1 MNMRHICV
9 FALLLTAASAGYAQ
23 TAPISLNN
31 KPSRGVGQPQ
41 LFAES
46 GAVNRVEGREF
57 YDPQGIAFDT
67 TASPPIIYV
76 ADLRNNRVLAW
87 KNSIGFS
94 NGAPADLVIGQP
106 DQYST
111 GSLGPG
117 TLYPTGLTA
126 PTGVVVDSQGNLYVA
141 DSGNNRIL
149 RYPKPFSQTGQIT
162 PDLWIGQPSLSSR
175 VSNYTGQVSGSG
187 IFLATTNAIFQAGL
201 AFDPNGNLWITD
213 PGNSRVLRFP
223 AASLSCSG
231 SGCNPT
237 ADIVIGQPNLTTV
250 QTPALTTSQVTT
262 KNQFG
267 SVNSLAIDSLGR
279 LYVSDVVGSN
289 LGRVLVF
296 ANPSAQSGN
305 LSANRIMG
313 VIQTS
318 QLAGLQQSQV
328 ATFQGQ
334 TVLAN
339 PNGIFFLAD
348 RSVGI
353 ADTSLNRI
361 LIFPPY
367 EQWPAESTY
376 YSPQAST
383 VIGQKDFLLGD
394 TNANQFVTGSGAV
407 TPPPNATTLW
417 GPYTAAFLAATKE
430 LFISDS
436 GNNRVIVMPQ
446 GTNGFG
452 PATRVLGQDNMGQ
465 SSPNLIEGKEFNF
478 TSDAAIA
485 LDTSGSTPHLWVSD
499 PTNHRVMGFRDARQL
514 TPSSAA
520 DIVIGQPNGS
530 TALCNYPT
538 GSANR
543 PSQTSLCAP
552 LGIAVDGSGNLYVA
566 DSGNSRVLRFPNPW
580 TWYAGN
586 TGMEPADLVLGQS
599 GFTTSV
605 AQPSASTMGTPYGVA
620 FSGSSGLVVSDNLY
634 NRVLFIPFSSNGT
647 FNSGSDNGKAAT
659 KVFGQP
665 DFTTVTKP
673 AGNGLNQLNG
683 PRGITCDS
691 TGQVYVADTSNNR
704 VLVFPDPNN
713 PQTSSNASAQ
723 VQIPSL
729 NSPRD
734 VYVNS
739 GTGEIWVTNSGA
751 GTLVRYP
758 KYETLIFD
766 STPTATIQN
775 VDNNTLI
782 PTLAVAQDQY
792 GDLFVADAYNEVRVF
807 YQGFAYVNAASSLAK
822 PLAPGMIATLYP
834 LASATQFGANT
845 QTNTNTTL
853 PTSLGDIQVTV
864 NGTPAPL
871 YYVSPGQINF
881 FVPQNTPVNTNVE
894 VDVIQ
899 MSTGQILG
907 AEQAQTTTLAPGL
920 FTSCQ
925 ANQTGNFREACVLNQ
940 DNTVNSADNP
950 APRGSV
956 VQIFGTGQGPVSNP
970 PADGAPA
977 ASSPLSVTQNTARVI
992 MNTCYTDECG
1002 ASQPGD
1008 VGTSGSVSSSWVPFS
1023 GLAPG
1028 FAGLW
1033 QVNAQ
1038 IPMAVPPSSQTGQG
1052 TLLVVVINNVPS
1064 SDTNSGF
1071 RTYFYVK

>member
-1 MNMRHICV
+1 MKLHDIFV
-9 FALLLTAASAGYAQ
+9 FTLLFTAASAGYSQ
-23 TAPISLNN
+23 TQPISLNN
-31 KPSRGVGQPQ
+31 TPSRGVGQPQ
-41 LFAES
+41 LFPES

-67 TASPPIIYV
+67 TASPAIVYV

-106 DQYST
+106 DQFSA
-111 GSLGPG
+111 GVLGPG
-117 TLYPTGLTA
+117 TLYPTGLAA
-126 PTGVVVDSQGNLYVA
+126 PTGLTVDGQGNLYVA

-149 RYPKPFSQTGQIT
+149 RFPKPFGQQAGQIT
-162 PDLWIGQPSLSSR
+162 PDLWIGQPSLNSR
-175 VSNYTGQVSGSG
+175 ASNYTGQVSGSG
-187 IFLATTNAIFQAGL
+187 IFLATSGAIYQAGL
-201 AFDPNGNLWITD
+201 AFDLSGNLWITD
-213 PGNSRVLRFP
+213 PGNSRVVRFP
-223 AASLSCSG
+223 AASLTCSG

-237 ADIVIGQPNLTTV
+237 ADTVIGQPNLTTV
-250 QTPALTTSQVTT
+250 QTPALTTSQGTT

-267 SVNSLAIDSLGR
+267 AVNSLAIDPLGR
-279 LYVSDVVGSN
+279 LYVSDVIGSS

-296 ANPSAQSGN
+296 SNPSAQSGN
-305 LSANRIMG
+305 LSADRIMG
-313 VIQTS
+313 VVETS
-318 QLAGLQQSQV
+318 QLSGLSPSQV
-328 ATFQGQ
+328 ATLQGQ

-339 PNGIFFLAD
+339 PNGLFFLAD
-348 RSVGI
+348 RSVGVV
-353 ADTSLNRI
+353 DTGLNRI
-361 LIFPPY
+361 TIFPPY
-367 EQWPAESTY
+367 EQWPGESTY
-376 YSPQAST
+376 FSPQASS
-383 VIGQKDFLLGD
+383 VVGQPDFVSFG
-394 TNANQFVTGSGAV
+394 ANQTKAGGGAV
-407 TPPPNATTLW
+407 TPPATSATLW
-417 GPYTAAFLAATKE
+417 GPYTAAFLSSTRE

-446 GTNGFG
+446 SGSAFG
-452 PATRVLGQDNMGQ
+452 AATRVLGQDNMNQ

-478 TSDAAIA
+478 TSDAAMA

-499 PTNHRVMGFRDARQL
+499 PSNHRVLGFRDARQL
-514 TPSSAA
+514 TPSSVA
-520 DIVIGQPNGS
+520 DIVIGQPNGH
-530 TALCNYPT
+530 TALCNYPS
-538 GSANR
+538 GSANT
-543 PSQTSLCAP
+543 PTQTSLCGP

-599 GFTTSV
+599 SFTTSV
-605 AQPSASTMGTPYGVA
+605 AQPSASTMGSPYGVA
-620 FSGSSGLVVSDNLY
+620 FSGTSGLVVSDNLY

-647 FNSGSDNGKAAT
+647 FTAGTDNGKAAT
-659 KVFGQP
+659 KVFGQTN
-665 DFTTVTKP
+665 FTTITKP
-673 AGNGLNQLNG
+673 AGSGLNQMNG

-691 TGQVYVADTSNNR
+691 TGQIYVADTGNSR

-713 PQTSSNASAQ
+713 PQTTSNASAQ
-723 VQIPSL
+723 VSIPSL
-729 NSPRD
+729 SSPRS

-739 GTGEIWVTNSGA
+739 GTGEIWVTNTGA

-758 KYETLIFD
+758 KYETLIFN

-775 VDNNTLI
+775 VVNNTLI

-792 GDLFVADAYNEVRVF
+792 GDLFVADAYNEVIVF
-807 YQGFAYVNAASSLAK
+807 YQGFAYVNAATSLVK
-822 PLAPGMIATLYP
+822 PLAPGEIATLYP
-834 LASATQFGANT
+834 LASATQFGSNTQANT
-845 QTNTNTTL
+845 NSTL

-871 YYVSPGQINF
+871 YYVSPGQVNF
-881 FVPQNTPVNTNVE
+881 FVPQATPVNTNVE
-894 VDVIQ
+894 VDVVQ
-899 MSTGQILG
+899 MSTGQVLG
-907 AEQAQTTTLAPGL
+907 AEQAQMTTLSPGL
-920 FTSCQ
+920 FTTCQ
-925 ANQTGNFREACVLNQ
+925 ANQTGTIREACVLNQ
-940 DNTVNSADNP
+940 DNTVNSSSNP
-950 APRGSV
+950 AARGSV

-977 ASSPLSVTQNTARVI
+977 SASPLSTTQNTARVI

-1002 ASQPGD
+1002 AAQPGD
-1008 VGTSGSVSSSWVPFS
+1008 VGTSGSASTSWVSFS

-1064 SDTNSGF
+1064 SDTTSGF
-1071 RTYFYVK
+1071 RTFFYVK